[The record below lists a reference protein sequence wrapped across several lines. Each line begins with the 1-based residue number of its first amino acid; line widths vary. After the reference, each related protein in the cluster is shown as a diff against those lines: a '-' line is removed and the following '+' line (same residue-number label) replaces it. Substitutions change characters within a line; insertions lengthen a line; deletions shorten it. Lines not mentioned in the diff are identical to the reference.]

1 MLSRPATLS
10 LDIERFQ
17 SFISFDFFFF
27 FRLNEVDDLM
37 VRNGVTNVFILN
49 WTQSLHSQ
57 GINEAK
63 WYQMQKEKK
72 GRANMAKDIDLTPLK
87 LKTTPRLVLHMAV

>member
-1 MLSRPATLS
+1 
-10 LDIERFQ
+10 
-17 SFISFDFFFF
+17 
-27 FRLNEVDDLM
+27 M